1 MDFWEFIKYCF
12 SCMWNG
18 LTYLSGYP
26 PNEGM
31 SMMDNIVGGITFLV
45 LSVFILSIFI
55 FIRWLIYKNR

>member
-1 MDFWEFIKYCF
+1 
-12 SCMWNG
+12 MWNG